1 MTIVFLILAV
11 AAAGAAALVG
21 WPLWRSYQDRQERD
35 LNAERYLAWR
45 GKASRQPRPAFSLST
60 SERRQLSI
68 AAVLAI
74 AAVAFVILFL
84 SVR

>member
-35 LNAERYLAWR
+35 LNAER
-45 GKASRQPRPAFSLST
+45 
-60 SERRQLSI
+60 
-68 AAVLAI
+68 
-74 AAVAFVILFL
+74 
-84 SVR
+84 